1 MKASDSNS
9 NPMDV
14 FFLLQEKEGNAAVG
28 AFLDLCRRSPE
39 LRDWLWTEFAGSATV
54 RKKLAEHLDKPPAA
68 PTTGLAL
75 LAELAGESRPLQKVT
90 ARLRRQLPLRENRL
104 FGGLTWSEVEKLIRH
119 YHAGSIDVSAFMLAR
134 AWREACKAGEVP
146 IHFRCAGTA
155 LLDDAISGRDKR
167 LLQHL
172 AKAVEF
178 LDQSDSAH
186 ERRLMLGHTN
196 WWKLCVL
203 FYLLN
208 HPKPRYQTRELR
220 AHLAGKGIRIDT
232 ALIRRFCLE
241 HAIARDTRA
250 GRPRKQR

>member
-1 MKASDSNS
+1 MKASNS
-9 NPMDV
+9 NFDPLDV
-14 FFLLQEKEGNAAVG
+14 FSILREKEGDAAVT

-39 LRDWLWTEFAGSATV
+39 LRDWLWTEFAGSKTV
-54 RKKLAEHLDKPPAA
+54 REKLAVLLDGPSST
-68 PTTGLAL
+68 PTAGTAL
-75 LAELAGESRPLQKVT
+75 LAELAGESLPLRKVT
-90 ARLRRQLPLRENRL
+90 DRLRRQWPLKENRL
-104 FGGLTWSEVEKLIRH
+104 FGGLTWNEVEKLVRH

-134 AWREACKAGEVP
+134 AWREASKAGGVP
-146 IHFRCAGTA
+146 VHMRQAGTA

-172 AKAVEF
+172 AKAVDF

-186 ERRLMLGHTN
+186 ERRLLLGHTN

-203 FYLLN
+203 FYMLN

-220 AHLAGKGIRIDT
+220 AHLVGKGIRIDT

-241 HAIARDTRA
+241 HSIARDTRA
-250 GRPRKQR
+250 GRPKKRA